1 MSMAGREYVMADQML
16 DESGMKNKKY
26 PLNRL
31 YRESEEK
38 VLRDMQ
44 AQLHVDIN
52 YLRNN
57 IRKDVRTIQKT
68 RGGLYQR

>member
-1 MSMAGREYVMADQML
+1 MAEIRSLDISMAGREYVMADQML

-31 YRESEEK
+31 YRVSEEQT
-38 VLRDMQ
+38 LRDIQ

-52 YLRNN
+52 HLRNN
-57 IRKDVRTIQKT
+57 IRKDVVS
-68 RGGLYQR
+68 

>member
-16 DESGMKNKKY
+16 DESRTSKKY

-31 YRESEEK
+31 YRVSEEQ
-38 VLRDMQ
+38 VLRDIQ